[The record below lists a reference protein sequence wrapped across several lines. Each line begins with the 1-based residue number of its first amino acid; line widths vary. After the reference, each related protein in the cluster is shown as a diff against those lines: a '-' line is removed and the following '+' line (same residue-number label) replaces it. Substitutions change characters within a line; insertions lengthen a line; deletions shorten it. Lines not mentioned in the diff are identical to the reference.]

1 MGGERPAWIVTGAS
15 RGIGAAVARAAA
27 ARGAAVVL
35 VARGE
40 ALEHVA
46 AELRGAGAAAT
57 ALREDVTAE
66 GAAERIVEAALERHG
81 RVDVLVN
88 NAAIH
93 RGGRIERL
101 AIEDFDA
108 VVAADLGAPFR
119 LCRAAAP
126 RMRDGGAIINVGSVV
141 GFRGF
146 PGDAP
151 YAAAKMGL
159 AGLTRVLAIELA
171 RRGITVNLVVP
182 GFTETELTGALD
194 ERARA
199 RIDERIPLGRTAAT
213 DEIAEVVAWVAL
225 TPYMTGAVV
234 PVDGGLMAALGS
246 R

>member
-1 MGGERPAWIVTGAS
+1 MDGERPAWIVTGAS

-46 AELRGAGAAAT
+46 AELRDAGAPAT

-88 NAAIH
+88 NAGIH

-126 RMRDGGAIINVGSVV
+126 RMRDGGAIVNVGSVV

-199 RIDERIPLGRTAAT
+199 RIDERIPLRRTAAT

>member
-1 MGGERPAWIVTGAS
+1 VDGERPAWIVTGAS

-35 VARGE
+35 VARGD

-46 AELRGAGAAAT
+46 AELRDAGAAAT
-57 ALREDVTAE
+57 ALREDVTAD

-81 RVDVLVN
+81 RIDVLVN
-88 NAAIH
+88 NAGIH

-126 RMRDGGAIINVGSVV
+126 RMRDGGAIVNVGSVV

-199 RIDERIPLGRTAAT
+199 RIDERIPLGRTAAAG
-213 DEIAEVVAWVAL
+213 EIAEVVAWVAL